1 MFKTIE
7 TCIHAVENVWKHI
20 ISVFCSNLPHL
31 RLKNSNLDVDILLSS
46 VDSSILDY
54 LFFFHDIFL
63 PYLLKKAL
71 F

>member
-31 RLKNSNLDVDILLSS
+31 RLKNSNLD
-46 VDSSILDY
+46 LDWVFRSHSAT
-54 LFFFHDIFL
+54 LFGQTVPL
-63 PYLLKKAL
+63 
-71 F
+71 